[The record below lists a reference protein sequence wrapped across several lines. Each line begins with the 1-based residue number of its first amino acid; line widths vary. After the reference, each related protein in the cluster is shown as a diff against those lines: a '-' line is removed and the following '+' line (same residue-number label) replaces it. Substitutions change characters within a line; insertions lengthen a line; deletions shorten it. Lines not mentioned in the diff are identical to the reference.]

1 MIEARELRIGN
12 FLLFEDNSVIEVRGI
27 HPSGKNIH
35 DGKKWIEVFRL
46 NPISLTEDWL
56 LKFGF
61 EYEQDG
67 FDGVNKSFITLLRV
81 GGNHSIYQLSIKEI
95 AILTFIESVHQL
107 QNLYF
112 ALTGT
117 ELTIK

>member
-1 MIEARELRIGN
+1 MIQANELRIGN

-56 LKFGF
+56 TLKFGF
-61 EYEQDG
+61 KLLIPFGSCFALELFYIQYYGDSIGFFETRNHKKLEY
-67 FDGVNKSFITLLRV
+67 
-81 GGNHSIYQLSIKEI
+81 
-95 AILTFIESVHQL
+95 VHKL

-112 ALTGT
+112 SLTGT